1 MKNLKRET
9 FSVPNGW
16 PILLLGILIT
26 LVLSLYLRHKD
37 RKQFLLQ
44 FEHETEQAMR
54 RIQYRMERYE
64 SALIQARAFFH
75 SSVIVSADE
84 FHEYF
89 QETQLMERFPGIQGM
104 GLAIKVPKDKLK
116 HYQVWPQGNRSEF
129 FTILYL
135 DPINER
141 NNRAIGYDMFSEAN
155 RRETMIKARD
165 SGQSA
170 FTGKIELVQENEIN
184 PQPGLNLYVP
194 YYKKNAPLNTI
205 EGRRKNLIGF
215 IFSPFRTYDLFNEI
229 FKETNLNIDVE
240 IFDGNDLDPKNLL
253 YDYNLVPEYQNP
265 HHKFRLIERMNLFGR
280 TFTFHFVPTP
290 LFIRQS
296 QSLMPIITAIIG
308 FLFTLLF
315 CRIFWITKRQ
325 MEISKASEETL
336 STALKVRDDF
346 FSIASHE
353 LKTPLTSLKL
363 HTQMIQRGI
372 KQNDPTVYSQ
382 ERVNALIEQTDKQT
396 QRLERVVDDMLDI
409 SRIKTGKLTIEKD
422 FVNLSDLVSD
432 VIARMTGQFQMIP
445 GGAPRLKL
453 SKDSE
458 GFWDPIRIEQVIT
471 NLLTNALKYGNNKEI
486 DVEVSSLPNEVFLSV
501 KDYGRGIS
509 PEYKEKIFN
518 SFERAGVSASEIS
531 GLGLGLYISKQIVKS
546 HGGEIWVESEPGKG
560 SLFRVKLPRKA

>member
-1 MKNLKRET
+1 MKHLKRET
-9 FSVPNGW
+9 ISVLNGW
-16 PILLLGILIT
+16 PILFLGFLIT
-26 LVLSLYLRHKD
+26 LVLSLYLHHKD

-64 SALIQARAFFH
+64 SALIQARAFYH
-75 SSVIVSADE
+75 SSVIVTPDE

-89 QETQLMERFPGIQGM
+89 KQTQLMERFPGIQGM
-104 GLAIKVPKDKLK
+104 GLTIKVPKDKIK
-116 HYQVWPQGNRSEF
+116 QYQVWPLGDRKEY

-135 DPINER
+135 DPIDER
-141 NNRAIGYDMFSEAN
+141 NNRVIGYDMFSEAN
-155 RRETMIKARD
+155 RREAMIKARD

-170 FTGKIELVQENEIN
+170 FTGKIELIQESDIN

-194 YYKKNAPLNTI
+194 YYKKNKPLDTVKD
-205 EGRRKNLIGF
+205 RRENLIGF

-229 FKETNLNIDVE
+229 FNETNLKIDIE
-240 IFDGNDLDPKNLL
+240 IFDGNELDPQNLL

-265 HHKFRLIERMNLFGR
+265 HHILKSMQRMNLFGR

-290 LFIRQS
+290 YFIRQT
-296 QSLMPIITAIIG
+296 QSFTPIITAIIG

-315 CRIFWITKRQ
+315 FRIFWITKKQ

-372 KQNDPTVYSQ
+372 KQKDPTAYSI
-382 ERVNALIEQTDKQT
+382 ERINALIEQTDKQT

-409 SRIKTGKLTIEKD
+409 SRIKTGKLTIEKEL
-422 FVNLSDLVSD
+422 VNLSDLVSD
-432 VIARMTGQFQMIP
+432 AITRMTGQFQIIP

-458 GFWDPIRIEQVIT
+458 GFWDPIRIEQVVT

-486 DVEVSSLPNEVFLSV
+486 DVEVSALPNEVLLSV

-518 SFERAGVSASEIS
+518 SFERGGVSASEIS

-546 HGGEIWVESEPGKG
+546 HGGEIWAESELDKG
-560 SLFRVKLPRKA
+560 ALFTVKLPRKA

>member
-37 RKQFLLQ
+37 HKQFLLQ
-44 FEHETEQAMR
+44 FEYETEQAMR

-116 HYQVWPQGNRSEF
+116 QYQVWPQGNRNEF

-155 RRETMIKARD
+155 RREAMIKARD

-170 FTGKIELVQENEIN
+170 FTGKIELVQETDID

-205 EGRRKNLIGF
+205 EDRQKNLIGF

-240 IFDGNDLDPKNLL
+240 IFDGNELDPKNLL

-308 FLFTLLF
+308 ILFTLLF
-315 CRIFWITKRQ
+315 CRIFWITKKQ

-409 SRIKTGKLTIEKD
+409 SRIKTGKLTIEKE

-453 SKDSE
+453 SKDSD

-471 NLLTNALKYGNNKEI
+471 NLLTNALKYGSNNEI
-486 DVEVSSLPNEVFLSV
+486 DVEVSALPNEVLLSV

-531 GLGLGLYISKQIVKS
+531 GLGLGLYISKQIVRS
-546 HGGEIWVESEPGKG
+546 HGGEIWVESEPGHG